1 MRQASNCKE
10 KCKSSSLCVTSR
22 CPCRH
27 SGVYCS
33 VLCHEHQAG
42 AIQKCCCENFE
53 GAVKRSRKRGA
64 QLQTKDSEEGVDAA
78 LPTPSQPEHA
88 PVPIPALPSASLL
101 LSPEV
106 PISPASA
113 APTPASLDPV
123 SSPDV
128 ATSAATITR
137 GTTPAAALLGAFL
150 PTMTQGNKI
159 NWDSDEKN
167 MIESNDE
174 LVRVARYV
182 SPPWRKEEG
191 VTSIDEMYQVGK
203 QRERWAT
210 VASNFHYFSITG
222 DKAKARIEVLMKR
235 VNQLKPVPRSRNSQG
250 GSGSDDMQRLNERER
265 SLLVLLEEK
274 CAYEEWVS
282 AKQGHKEDK
291 KEKKNQLSQ
300 LMSQAAVGMAQQKR
314 KRRRKSSFGGS
325 GSESSDSDLD
335 TQSLARVLTASE
347 KKLQPLQRAFQES
360 RKDQE
365 DASSEHKK
373 QMGDLVGL
381 LRRDEE
387 KDRAESKKAEDRER
401 EDREQAR
408 LDREEQRTFMRL
420 LLAQHQPPTPSQAPQ
435 SKVHEL

>member
-1 MRQASNCKE
+1 
-10 KCKSSSLCVTSR
+10 
-22 CPCRH
+22 
-27 SGVYCS
+27 
-33 VLCHEHQAG
+33 
-42 AIQKCCCENFE
+42 
-53 GAVKRSRKRGA
+53 
-64 QLQTKDSEEGVDAA
+64 
-78 LPTPSQPEHA
+78 
-88 PVPIPALPSASLL
+88 
-101 LSPEV
+101 
-106 PISPASA
+106 
-113 APTPASLDPV
+113 
-123 SSPDV
+123 
-128 ATSAATITR
+128 
-137 GTTPAAALLGAFL
+137 
-150 PTMTQGNKI
+150 MTQGNKI